1 MKFLFNDITIT
12 TAQFQSPTNGAEE
25 CHAILSCPSDKRF
38 PQQLE
43 SLLEAIRTLNDGR
56 YGSCLFIRFFLSDAS
71 NQTLPLQE
79 KLAEIGLAATISII
93 QQPPLDGS
101 KIAAWCYFCTE
112 MKSNVIGSHRLF
124 SHNGY
129 DHTWSANRMGEGSS
143 YDQTFALL
151 EAENEKAKELGMNF
165 ADHCIRTWFYV
176 QNIDVNYMGMVK
188 ARKLLFETY
197 GLTHCTHYIASTGIE
212 GRSDNPS
219 TSVRLD
225 SYLVKGLK
233 QEQIQY
239 LYALSHLN
247 PTYEYGVTF
256 ERATAVH
263 YGDRKHIFL
272 SGTAS
277 IDNKGDILHLGDIEK
292 QTLRM
297 WENSEALLQEAGAT
311 LDNMVHL
318 FVYLRDTADYGIV
331 KQLFDERFP
340 NTPKIIL
347 LAPVCRPG
355 WLIEMEGIACVEN
368 NEPQYPNF

>member
-1 MKFLFNDITIT
+1 MRFKINDITIT
-12 TAQFQSPTNGAEE
+12 TAQFSAPHGTEE
-25 CHAILSCPSDKRF
+25 CHAILSTLPSQRF
-38 PQQLE
+38 SQQLA
-43 SLLEAIRTLNDGR
+43 SLAQAIRTLNDGR
-56 YGSCLFIRFFLSDAS
+56 YGTCLFIRFFLSDAS
-71 NQTLPLQE
+71 NQTQPVQQE
-79 KLAEIGLAATISII
+79 IAGLGLSATISII

-101 KIAAWCYFCTE
+101 KIAAWCYFATHI
-112 MKSNVIGSHRLF
+112 NVTTAGDHTLF

-129 DHTWSANRMGEGSS
+129 IHTWSANRKMEGSS

-151 EAENEKAKELGMNF
+151 EEENNKAKSLGMTL
-165 ADHCIRTWFYV
+165 ADNCIRTWFYV

-188 ARKLLFETY
+188 ARKVLFESY
-197 GLTHCTHYIASTGIE
+197 GLTNCTHYIASTGIE

-340 NTPKIIL
+340 NTPKTIL